1 MPKITSN
8 VFFLKEKRFDAE
20 NGINSGE
27 SRQKKTHFEV
37 HITTNRPL
45 EMKWRSEQWTSWQ
58 GDNIKTKRSREGD
71 KKVSSID
78 WFVVPSSTIR
88 ACAHT
93 SVCELR
99 VSCIGNTLRCR
110 FWHQVVFYTRNALDA
125 VFGIRLFFKCCVRRV
140 KYILGSVA
148 NSEEFLMLD
157 GVKNMLEYATNPKWN
172 MLNFFMPKSNPIFT
186 SLCFCF

>member
-58 GDNIKTKRSREGD
+58 GDNIKTKRSGGEGD

-140 KYILGSVA
+140 KIDTRIDNFKKIFNIKMS
-148 NSEEFLMLD
+148 
-157 GVKNMLEYATNPKWN
+157 TNPLFLALHIHDLK
-172 MLNFFMPKSNPIFT
+172 FFPER
-186 SLCFCF
+186 